1 MTSKRFLSPVNLR
14 KTSVPIISI
23 YGDDDE
29 RSLTKLIWTF
39 IPGYDVKISNP
50 KTKEELYSE
59 AYGSAVVFVVVK
71 DDLDENVKIAED
83 LSQIKGVVADI
94 IAITP
99 EQNIRQRLHILSAKF
114 DAIFNL
120 EIFDSTEFYKIFL
133 HKLKKGMMRLNAR
146 LQEDEYETFLGFLS
160 VSADAFIVLDR
171 QRRIFYVSEHYLELY
186 PKSAES
192 FVRGTPIQKVFEA
205 VTEEM
210 GVLPDDPHY
219 KESAD
224 FWMRLSGE
232 HEFKMD
238 SGMHLRMTAVA
249 LPGGQGTIVSA
260 TNITAYKR
268 QEQALAEKQE
278 QLERA
283 LLAEQEASSLQK
295 QFISMVSH
303 EFRTP
308 LAIVDGNAQII
319 ERRVGSDGLDVEEV
333 KRRLKT
339 IRSAVSRTVNM
350 MEAVLSSNLLKTG
363 KMDIHIEEF
372 NLKELITQ
380 LCNEQADLARSHE
393 ITLAM
398 DDLPDNLY
406 LDRKIM
412 TLVMTNLL
420 ANAVKYTPNDDP
432 KIKIAAFLDDNMVI
446 IQVADNG
453 VGIPQDELKR
463 VFERFFRASTSVGIP
478 GSGVGLS
485 LVNDLINVHKGK
497 IEMQSEVGAGTI
509 VTLRLPLNLPLET
522 MSVTH

>member
-14 KTSVPIISI
+14 KNSVPIISI
-23 YGDDDE
+23 YGDDEE
-29 RSLTKLIWTF
+29 RSLTKQIWTY

-50 KTKEELYSE
+50 RTKEELYSE

-71 DDLDENVKIAED
+71 NDLDENVKIAED

-99 EQNIRQRLHILSAKF
+99 EQDIRQRLHILSAKF
-114 DAIFNL
+114 DAIYNL
-120 EIFDSTEFYKIFL
+120 EIFDSSEFNKIFL

-160 VSADAFIVLDR
+160 VSADAFIVFDR
-171 QRRIFYVSEHYLELY
+171 QKRIFYVSDHYLALY
-186 PKSAES
+186 PESAEQ
-192 FVRGTPIQKVFEA
+192 FVRGTPVQKVFEA
-205 VTEEM
+205 VAEEM
-210 GVLPDDPHY
+210 GVHESDPQY

-224 FWMRLSGE
+224 FWMRLWGE
-232 HEFKMD
+232 HEFKLD

-249 LPGGQGTIVSA
+249 LPGGQGTIVST

-268 QEQALAEKQE
+268 QEQALAEKQD

-283 LLAEQEASSLQK
+283 LFAEQEASSLQK

-319 ERRVGSDGLDVEEV
+319 ERRLGNEHIEEV

-363 KMDIHIEEF
+363 KMDINIEEF
-372 NLKELITQ
+372 SLKELIEQ
-380 LCNEQADLARSHE
+380 LCQEQADLARSHE
-393 ITLAM
+393 IIVAM
-398 DDLPDNLY
+398 DDVPDNIN
-406 LDRKIM
+406 LDRKIL

-420 ANAVKYTPNDDP
+420 ANAVKYTPNDEP
-432 KIKIAAFLDDNMVI
+432 KITISGHVENEMVI
-446 IQVADNG
+446 IKVADNG
-453 VGIPQDELKR
+453 VGIPQDELER
-463 VFERFFRASTSVGIP
+463 VFDRFFRASTSVGIP

-497 IEMQSEVGAGTI
+497 INIQSEVGVGTI
-509 VTLRLPLNLPLET
+509 VTLNLPLNLPLET
-522 MSVTH
+522 NALTH

>member
-1 MTSKRFLSPVNLR
+1 MTSKGFTSPVNLR
-14 KTSVPIISI
+14 KTSVPLISI
-23 YGDDDE
+23 YGDDEE
-29 RSLTKLIWTF
+29 RTLTKLIWSF

-50 KTKEELYSE
+50 KTREELYND
-59 AYGSAVVFVVVK
+59 AYGSAVVFVVVQN
-71 DDLDENVKIAED
+71 DLDENVKIADD

-99 EQNIRQRLHILSAKF
+99 EQDIRQRLHILSAKF

-120 EIFDSTEFYKIFL
+120 EIFDSVEFYKIFL

-171 QRRIFYVSEHYLELY
+171 QRRIFYVSEHYLQLY
-186 PKSAES
+186 PKSAEH
-192 FVRGTPIQKVFEA
+192 FIRGTPVQKVFEA

-210 GVLPDDPHY
+210 GVFEGDPQY
-219 KESAD
+219 KDAAD

-238 SGMHLRMTAVA
+238 SGKHLRMTAVD
-249 LPGGQGTIVSA
+249 LPGGQGTIVST

-283 LLAEQEASSLQK
+283 LAAEQEASSLQK

-319 ERRVGSDGLDVEEV
+319 ERRLGDAHIEEA

-363 KMDIHIEEF
+363 KMDIHIEDF
-372 NLKELITQ
+372 SLRELITQ

-393 ITLAM
+393 ITLSM
-398 DDLPDNLY
+398 DDLPETLP

-420 ANAVKYTPNDDP
+420 ANAVKYTPNDNP
-432 KIKIAAFLDDNMVI
+432 TVAISAYIEGETVI
-446 IQVADNG
+446 VKVEDNG
-453 VGIPQDELKR
+453 VGIPQDELKQ
-463 VFERFFRASTSVGIP
+463 VFQRFFRASTSVGIP

-485 LVNDLINVHKGK
+485 LVNDLIHVHKGT
-497 IEMQSEVGAGTI
+497 IDIHSEVGQGTT
-509 VTLRLPLNLPLET
+509 VTLRLPLNLPLEAT
-522 MSVTH
+522 PVKH

>member
-1 MTSKRFLSPVNLR
+1 MTSKRFLSPISLR
-14 KTSVPIISI
+14 KNSVPLISI
-23 YGDDDE
+23 YGDTEDRE
-29 RSLTKLIWTF
+29 LTKLIWSF
-39 IPGYDVKISNP
+39 IPGYDVQVSNP
-50 KTKEELYSE
+50 KTKEDLYSE
-59 AYGSAVVFVVVK
+59 AYGSAVVFVVVR
-71 DDLDENVKIAED
+71 DDLDENVQIAED

-99 EQNIRQRLHILSAKF
+99 EQDIRQRLHILSAKF

-120 EIFDSTEFYKIFL
+120 ELFESSEFHKIFL

-146 LQEDEYETFLGFLS
+146 LQEDEYEAFLGFLS
-160 VSADAFIVLDR
+160 VSADAFIVLNK
-171 QRRIFYVSEHYLELY
+171 QRRIFYVSEHYMQLY
-186 PKSAES
+186 PNSAQS
-192 FVRGTPIQKVFEA
+192 FVRGTPVQKVFEA
-205 VTEEM
+205 VTQEM
-210 GVLPDDPHY
+210 GVFEGDPLY
-219 KESAD
+219 KEAAD
-224 FWMRLSGE
+224 FWMSLAGE

-238 SGMHLRMTAVA
+238 SGTHLRMTAVA
-249 LPGGQGTIVSA
+249 LPGGQGTIVST

-268 QEQALAEKQE
+268 QEIALAEKQE

-283 LLAEQEASSLQK
+283 LAAEQEASSLQK

-319 ERRVGSDGLDVEEV
+319 ERRINDLPVEET

-363 KMDIHIEEF
+363 KMDINIEEF
-372 NLKELITQ
+372 SLKELITQ
-380 LCNEQADLARSHE
+380 LCNEQVDLARSHE
-393 ITLAM
+393 FIVEV
-398 DDLPDNLY
+398 DDLPEEVN

-432 KIKIAAFLDDNMVI
+432 KIKVSAYPEGDMVI
-446 IQVADNG
+446 IKVADNG
-453 VGIPQDELKR
+453 VGIPKDELKH
-463 VFERFFRASTSVGIP
+463 VFERFFRATTSAGIP

-485 LVNDLINVHKGK
+485 LVYDLITVHKGK
-497 IEMQSEVGAGTI
+497 IDMQSEVGQGTI
-509 VTLRLPLNLPLET
+509 VTLSLPLNLPLEA
-522 MSVTH
+522 MPLTH

>member
-1 MTSKRFLSPVNLR
+1 MTSKRFISPVNLR
-14 KTSVPIISI
+14 KNAVPLISI
-23 YGDDDE
+23 YGDSEDRE
-29 RSLTKLIWTF
+29 LTKLIWTF

-50 KTKEELYSE
+50 STKEELYSE

-71 DDLDENVKIAED
+71 NDLDENVKIAED

-94 IAITP
+94 VAITP
-99 EQNIRQRLHILSAKF
+99 EQDIRQRLHILSAKF

-120 EIFDSTEFYKIFL
+120 EIFDSNEFHKIFL

-160 VSADAFIVLDR
+160 VSADAFIVFDR
-171 QRRIFYVSEHYLELY
+171 QRRIFYVSEHYMALY
-186 PKSAES
+186 PESSES
-192 FVRGTPIQKVFEA
+192 FVRGTPVQKVFEA
-205 VTEEM
+205 VAAEM
-210 GVLPDDPHY
+210 GVHEGDEHY

-232 HEFKMD
+232 HEFKLD
-238 SGMHLRMTAVA
+238 NGTHLRMTAVA
-249 LPGGQGTIVSA
+249 LPGGQGTIVST

-283 LLAEQEASSLQK
+283 LTAEQEASSLQK

-308 LAIVDGNAQII
+308 LAIVDGNAQIL
-319 ERRVGSDGLDVEEV
+319 ERRMGDLAIDEA

-363 KMDIHIEEF
+363 KMDINIEEF
-372 NLKELITQ
+372 SLKELIEQ

-393 ITLAM
+393 IIVAM

-406 LDRKIM
+406 LDRKIL

-432 KIKIAAFLDDNMVI
+432 KIKISAYLDGDIVI
-446 IQVADNG
+446 IKVEDNG
-453 VGIPQDELKR
+453 VGIPPDELKQ
-463 VFERFFRASTSVGIP
+463 VFQRFFRASTSVGIP

-485 LVNDLINVHKGK
+485 LVNDLIRVHKGT
-497 IEMQSEVGAGTI
+497 IDMQSEVGKGTV
-509 VTLRLPLNLPLET
+509 VTVQLPLNLPLEAAA
-522 MSVTH
+522 VKH

>member
-1 MTSKRFLSPVNLR
+1 MTSTRFISPVNLR
-14 KTSVPIISI
+14 KNDVPIISI
-23 YGDDDE
+23 YGDDE
-29 RSLTKLIWTF
+29 ARSLTKLIWSF

-50 KTKEELYSE
+50 KNREELYSE
-59 AYGSAVVFVVVK
+59 AYGSAVVFVVVR
-71 DDLDENVKIAED
+71 DDLDENVRIADD
-83 LSQIKGVVADI
+83 LSQIKGVVSDI

-120 EIFDSTEFYKIFL
+120 EIFDSSEFHKIFL

-160 VSADAFIVLDR
+160 VSADAFIVFDR
-171 QRRIFYVSEHYLELY
+171 QRRIFYVSKHYIDLY
-186 PKSAES
+186 PES
-192 FVRGTPIQKVFEA
+192 SEHFVRGTPVQKVFEA
-205 VTEEM
+205 VAEEM
-210 GVLPDDPHY
+210 GVMPDDPQY

-232 HEFKMD
+232 HEFKLD
-238 SGMHLRMTAVA
+238 SGLHLRMTAVE
-249 LPGGQGTIVSA
+249 LPGGQGTIVST
-260 TNITAYKR
+260 TNITTYKR
-268 QEQALAEKQE
+268 QEYALAEKQE

-283 LLAEQEASSLQK
+283 LAAEQEASSLQK

-319 ERRVGSDGLDVEEV
+319 ERRIGDLPIEET

-372 NLKELITQ
+372 SLKELISQ
-380 LCNEQADLARSHE
+380 LCNEQGDLARSHQ
-393 ITLAM
+393 ITLDM
-398 DDLPDNLY
+398 DSLPDALP
-406 LDRKIM
+406 LDRKIL
-412 TLVMTNLL
+412 TLVVTNLL
-420 ANAVKYTPNDDP
+420 ANAVKYTPNDNP
-432 KIKIAAFLDDNMVI
+432 KIKISAFLERDGVT
-446 IQVADNG
+446 IQVEDNG

-485 LVNDLINVHKGK
+485 LVNDLIHAHKGE
-497 IEMQSEVGAGTI
+497 IRMQSEVGKGTI
-509 VTLRLPLNLPLET
+509 VTLHLPLNLPLERS
-522 MSVTH
+522 SVTH